1 MNIQT
6 REIHPV
12 TQGSDDWRKLRG
24 SRFTASEAPA
34 ALGMS
39 RYVSRADLLHQK
51 ATGITKEPDD
61 ATQARF
67 DRGHQAERSARPLAE
82 KIIGEEL
89 APLTMT
95 ADVDGL
101 ALLAS
106 MDGITMENDIVWET
120 KLWNQ
125 ELSEAV
131 KTGDL
136 PEHYTIQMDQQLLV
150 SGASRCLFTC
160 SDGTPE
166 RTVHCWYE
174 TSPEKVS
181 RLIAGW
187 DQFASD
193 LAAYVPEDRPAPV
206 TPAPM
211 ESLPAVVV
219 QVQGAL
225 TVGGN
230 LDAFGLALRDFIARI
245 PARPATDQQFA
256 DAEAA
261 CKALKRAE
269 DALAQA
275 EDGALAQISDV
286 ELMRRT
292 VADLKDLARS
302 TRLATEKLVKAEKDA
317 RRTEK
322 VMAARRA
329 FDKHVAACQLDIK
342 GVRLNVPM
350 PDFGAAIKGLS
361 SLASIDDKLTDALI
375 SSQAEVNTLASR
387 IINNLQ
393 TLDSVPAYAHLFAD
407 RQELAYKDGETLGLL
422 MQKRVDAEAARI
434 EAERER
440 IRQEEERKAQ
450 AAAEAKA
457 EAERARIR
465 AEEQHK
471 AQMEAAETL
480 KAEQAA
486 ERQAAEDR
494 RRVEA
499 HAALQQ
505 TETILAAQPEAVP
518 GKPIAPA
525 STAAAPVAAGIAHAA
540 ATGDAEDETPTLTL
554 GAINERLHPISVS
567 AAGLAEFGIEPLA
580 TRKAAKMYSRSQF
593 EQLCRAIVRC
603 ATDALRGELEA
614 V

>member
-34 ALGMS
+34 ALGAS

-51 ATGITKEPDD
+51 ATGIIKEPDG

-187 DQFASD
+187 DQFAAD
-193 LAAYVPEDRPAPV
+193 LAAYVPTEPAAPV
-206 TPAPM
+206 VAAPI
-211 ESLPAVVV
+211 ESLPAVSVRV
-219 QVQGAL
+219 DGQLAIVS
-225 TVGGN
+225 N
-230 LDAFGLALRDFIARI
+230 LPAFGQALHAFIDKI
-245 PARPATDQQFA
+245 PTAPSTDQEFA
-256 DAEAA
+256 DTEAA
-261 CKALKRAE
+261 CKALKKAE

-286 ELMRRT
+286 EVMRRT
-292 VADLKDLARS
+292 VADLKELARS

-322 VMAARRA
+322 VMAARQA
-329 FDKHVAACQLDIK
+329 FEAHVARLQVDVK
-342 GVRLNVPM
+342 GVRLIVPM
-350 PDFGAAIKGLS
+350 PDFGGAIKGLS
-361 SLASIDDKLTDALI
+361 SLASIDDKLTAALI
-375 SSQAEVNTLASR
+375 AGKAEANTIAGR
-387 IINNLQ
+387 IAGNLQ
-393 TLDSVPAYAHLFAD
+393 MLDSVPQHAHLFAD
-407 RQELAYKDGETLGLL
+407 RQELAYKDGETLELL
-422 MQKRVDAEAARI
+422 MQKRVDAEKARI

-440 IRQEEERKAQ
+440 IRQEEVERLLQEELHKAKLEQLQRGMDSLTAQHIGEVAAEIAGRAKHDTDPRFAAVVAGAPAQ
-450 AAAEAKA
+450 ADEA
-457 EAERARIR
+457 
-465 AEEQHK
+465 
-471 AQMEAAETL
+471 
-480 KAEQAA
+480 
-486 ERQAAEDR
+486 
-494 RRVEA
+494 
-499 HAALQQ
+499 
-505 TETILAAQPEAVP
+505 
-518 GKPIAPA
+518 
-525 STAAAPVAAGIAHAA
+525 
-540 ATGDAEDETPTLTL
+540 PTLTI
-554 GAINERLHPISVS
+554 GAINQRLHPISIS

-580 TRKAAKMYSRSQF
+580 TKKAANLYSQSQF
-593 EQLCRAIVRC
+593 EQLCQAIVRC
-603 ATDALRGELEA
+603 ATDALRGEMEA
-614 V
+614 A

>member
-465 AEEQHK
+465 AEEQQK
-471 AQMEAAETL
+471 AQAEAAE
-480 KAEQAA
+480 
-486 ERQAAEDR
+486 R
-494 RRVEA
+494 EA
-499 HAALQQ
+499 
-505 TETILAAQPEAVP
+505 AAQRERTLAEAAKPAVTRALEAIEREKEATP
-518 GKPIAPA
+518 GKPLAPA
-525 STAAAPVAAGIAHAA
+525 PIAAAPVAAGIAPVAA
-540 ATGDAEDETPTLTL
+540 VGSAADDAPTLTL

-580 TRKAAKMYSRSQF
+580 TRKAAKLYSQAQF

-603 ATDALRGELEA
+603 ATDAIREGQGKG
-614 V
+614 